1 MTFPVERL
9 ADGYILPST
18 MFLVSYSI
26 TLRRH
31 LLHREGGGF
40 TKLPQ
45 NVCAVRPLDLDH
57 SLSKGEDTS

>member
-1 MTFPVERL
+1 MKFPVERL

-18 MFLVSYSI
+18 MSLVIRSHQGHTCY
-26 TLRRH
+26 T
-31 LLHREGGGF
+31 EKGQGVF